1 MSVNGHRKGGQG
13 MGNKEHLAAGTY
25 HPADDEKKGG
35 VKGEKSVLLL
45 PDDLQANWSAGDA
58 V

>member
-1 MSVNGHRKGGQG
+1 